1 MTAAQLLQCT
11 FWEGTGSASRFLQPM
26 FAAWAETAGV
36 HLSPGTANG
45 CADADIRFPDTFV
58 SLAPFAHLIA
68 EPAGRR
74 RLQPGF
80 APRLFSA
87 VVNDSVRVWVFRWS
101 ADDVRLEFVGS
112 TDRCRADRHV
122 ELLATVS
129 FRRDL
134 QLSDGGQFRLAF
146 GPSL

>member
-1 MTAAQLLQCT
+1 MTAVQVLHCT
-11 FWEGTGSASRFLQPM
+11 FCEGTRSASRLLQPM
-26 FAAWAETAGV
+26 FDAWAETARV
-36 HLSPGTANG
+36 HLYPGTANG

-68 EPAGRR
+68 ESTRR
-74 RLQPGF
+74 RQAGL
-80 APRLFSA
+80 APRLFPA
-87 VVNDSVRVWVFRWS
+87 VVNDSVPVWLFRWS
-101 ADDVRLEFVGS
+101 ADDVQLGFVGS

-134 QLSDGGQFRLAF
+134 WLSDGGQFRLAF

>member
-1 MTAAQLLQCT
+1 MLQCT
-11 FWEGTGSASRFLQPM
+11 FWEGTGSASRLLQPM

-45 CADADIRFPDTFV
+45 CADADIRFPGTFV
-58 SLAPFAHLIA
+58 SLAHFAHLIA
-68 EPAGRR
+68 EPTRR
-74 RLQPGF
+74 RQAGL
-80 APRLFSA
+80 APRLFPA
-87 VVNDSVRVWVFRWS
+87 VVNDSVPVWLFRWS
-101 ADDVRLEFVGS
+101 ADDVRLGFVGS

-134 QLSDGGQFRLAF
+134 RLSDGGQFRLAF